1 MLIFVSEYREVI
13 DVMTTDKELRKCEL
27 SDEEWELIEQLC
39 PVLKVGYFVNL
50 FVVVMY
56 SSKCSALHR
65 HHFLFLFVISQ
76 PGSGHSCDGFS

>member
-50 FVVVMY
+50 FVVAMY
-56 SSKCSALHR
+56 SCKCRSNCMGFIVYCFNYSKI
-65 HHFLFLFVISQ
+65 HHSGRISI
-76 PGSGHSCDGFS
+76 GY